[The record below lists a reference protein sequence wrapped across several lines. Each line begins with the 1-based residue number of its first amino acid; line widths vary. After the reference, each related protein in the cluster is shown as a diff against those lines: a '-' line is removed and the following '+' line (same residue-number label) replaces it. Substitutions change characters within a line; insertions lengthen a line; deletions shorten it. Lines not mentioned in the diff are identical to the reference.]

1 MAVAAT
7 WKFPIPYGYVIMLN
21 FYVLFFMVGLI
32 FVIGPRVLISSPGL
46 RQQIKAELLIMANQS
61 GVAVLYPVFSAVFNR
76 LPGNYQALFVLVMP
90 LIKFITKQNIANSA
104 QSFHEY
110 VGPVLIFS
118 VDLFNIYYV
127 AICMQHSKSMVTT
140 LILMAL
146 DGFHVVLALRS
157 IFHRSNSVQTRQQAF
172 VKHYLRDLP
181 AFIRTEFKRDSSYCR
196 DRRIRLRAPFSLP
209 LSIESKALLDEL
221 VRSDT
226 TECETKNTTKNCLQ
240 SGPVLVKPSQIAPAK
255 SSLLRRSSSTTERS
269 HTSIAFVR
277 EALKTFFHSEYV
289 LLIEYIEFMVPM
301 LYALYLWVLFHLEVA
316 SYYPH
321 TATMTADK
329 LKNTVT
335 NMRL

>member
-1 MAVAAT
+1 
-7 WKFPIPYGYVIMLN
+7 
-21 FYVLFFMVGLI
+21 MVGLI

-255 SSLLRRSSSTTERS
+255 SSCCEDLLQPQNGLIRALRSSEKRS
-269 HTSIAFVR
+269 KLSFTR
-277 EALKTFFHSEYV
+277 NTFF
-289 LLIEYIEFMVPM
+289 
-301 LYALYLWVLFHLEVA
+301 
-316 SYYPH
+316 
-321 TATMTADK
+321 
-329 LKNTVT
+329 
-335 NMRL
+335 